1 MAKNYVCSAW
11 YLRNHA
17 SHDCHCRAEEENNI
31 ISWHFFYFFKILTFW
46 VVKMVRGQKMTH
58 KMAYTIWSCFLLHKF
73 NIMTSPDAFF
83 IFSKFWFSSFW
94 YTWVKWWYLQLFF
107 FHVLKI
113 LIFLVFQSSTINAKR
128 KFWGVSHLH
137 MCVIFFQKQCFDCFS
152 VITQLALLTLGCNQL
167 FGLHQFCPK
176 KWGWSAGRKKK
187 VWIFWK
193 KSIHIARPF
202 SNKFF

>member
-46 VVKMVRGQKMTH
+46 VVKRVRGQKMAH

-83 IFSKFWFSSFW
+83 IFSKFWFSGLLGVKNDPKWLKTFVSLCISGTLAHMILVFDISSFFFSRSQNSDFFGFSKFNNKCQKEILRCVPPSHVCNFFSKTMFW
-94 YTWVKWWYLQLFF
+94 LFF
-107 FHVLKI
+107 SDH
-113 LIFLVFQSSTINAKR
+113 S
-128 KFWGVSHLH
+128 VS
-137 MCVIFFQKQCFDCFS
+137 F
-152 VITQLALLTLGCNQL
+152 AYLGL
-167 FGLHQFCPK
+167 
-176 KWGWSAGRKKK
+176 
-187 VWIFWK
+187 
-193 KSIHIARPF
+193 
-202 SNKFF
+202 